1 MAMGPAVAGWTIH
14 TDVFDG
20 PLDLL
25 LYLVKRDGVD
35 LRRID
40 VRQIT
45 DSYLAY
51 LERMRELNLSL
62 AGDYLVMAATLVHLK
77 SLELLPRLPT
87 VVEDEEDPREAL
99 ARQLREYAKARDLAD
114 KLDAR
119 PRVGRDVFT
128 RPAAGVS
135 GQRPVEPGVDLFG
148 LLDLYCDLLM
158 KAEAPDPVVEL
169 FVPSIDFAG
178 TCRSVLSALGG
189 KGGTGE
195 LTGMLRSLPTRGQR
209 VVAFIAVLEMIKQ
222 RWIGVEQ
229 TTHLGEVKL
238 TQLIED
244 EQIDLQAVTGWV
256 EETEPATA

>member
-1 MAMGPAVAGWTIH
+1 MAGGAAAAGWTIH
-14 TDVFDG
+14 TEVFDG

-25 LYLVKRDGVD
+25 LYLIKRDGVD

-99 ARQLREYAKARDLAD
+99 ARQLREYARARDVAD

-119 PRVGRDVFT
+119 PLVGRDVFT
-128 RPAAGVS
+128 RPAMGVAGD
-135 GQRPVEPGVDLFG
+135 RTVEAGVDLFG
-148 LLDLYCDLLM
+148 LLDVYCNLLLE
-158 KAEAPDPVVEL
+158 AEAPEPVVEL
-169 FVPSIDFAG
+169 FVPSVDFAG
-178 TCRSVLSALGG
+178 TCRSVLRALGG

-195 LTGMLRSLPTRGQR
+195 LSGMLRSLPTRGQR

-222 RWIGVEQ
+222 RWIGVAQ
-229 TTHLGEVKL
+229 SGHLGPVQL
-238 TQLIED
+238 TQLVAD

-256 EETEPATA
+256 EQTEPASA